1 MRAIQSFKRIFAY
14 LCTSIRYVM
23 SSNENVITDFET
35 RVRQLILRYQDL
47 KKENQELYAMVE
59 KAEQEVKDL
68 QAKLTQKDNDY
79 NALKMAKMMTITDGD
94 LDAAKARVQ
103 KMIREVN
110 KCITLVSDETL
121 TVDS

>member
-1 MRAIQSFKRIFAY
+1 MD
-14 LCTSIRYVM
+14 
-23 SSNENVITDFET
+23 SNEKVITQFET
-35 RVRQLILRYQDL
+35 RVRQLILRFQDL

-94 LDAAKARVQ
+94 LETAKARVQ
-103 KMIREVN
+103 KLIREVN
-110 KCITLVSDETL
+110 KCITLISDEKL
-121 TVDS
+121 TIDKG